1 MALINR
7 FTRLFTADL
16 NAVLD
21 RIEEPDVLLRQA
33 VRDMEDEITAM
44 QASHKALGSEAE
56 RLAALVETDRERL
69 AELDDEL
76 DVCFRSGEEALARGL
91 VRRKLETERRAKLNA
106 ARREAALKAHA
117 ELEATLA
124 EDARTLEQMRQKL
137 DVLTAD
143 PGRRGPP
150 APCTTDLSVGA
161 DEVDVAFL
169 REKARRMPS

>member
-1 MALINR
+1 MPLIDR
-7 FTRLFTADL
+7 FTRLVSADL
-16 NAVLD
+16 HALID
-21 RIEEPDVLLRQA
+21 RIEEPELLLRQA
-33 VRDMEDEITAM
+33 VR
-44 QASHKALGSEAE
+44 
-56 RLAALVETDRERL
+56 
-69 AELDDEL
+69 ELDDEL

-143 PGRRGPP
+143 PGRR
-150 APCTTDLSVGA
+150 DRL
-161 DEVDVAFL
+161 
-169 REKARRMPS
+169 

>member
-33 VRDMEDEITAM
+33 VRDMEDELTAL
-44 QASHKALGSEAE
+44 HTRLRALGAEAE
-56 RLAALVETDRERL
+56 RLQALEQADRERL
-69 AELDDEL
+69 AELEDEL

-91 VRRKLETERRAKLNA
+91 VRRKLETGRRAKLSA
-106 ARREAALKAHA
+106 ARREAALKASS
-117 ELEATLA
+117 ELEATIA
-124 EDARTLEQMRQKL
+124 EDERQLEHMRQKL
-137 DVLTAD
+137 EVFASEDRRPAAPVPTAPDVT
-143 PGRRGPP
+143 
-150 APCTTDLSVGA
+150 VEA
-161 DEVDVAFL
+161 DEVEVAFL